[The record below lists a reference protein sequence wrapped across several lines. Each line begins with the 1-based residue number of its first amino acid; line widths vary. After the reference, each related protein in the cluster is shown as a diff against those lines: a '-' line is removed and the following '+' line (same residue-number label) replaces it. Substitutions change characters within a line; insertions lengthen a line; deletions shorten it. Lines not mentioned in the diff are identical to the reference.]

1 MTRAEFTVLLV
12 RALQLSVE
20 EYKGTFKD
28 VPATKKWAAQQIE
41 AAHRAAIV
49 FGKNGGS
56 FDADANITREQMAA
70 MMMRSV
76 ALSNPDI
83 LNGLPNNKKYKDESK
98 INDYAKQ
105 SIMNANELGLMYG
118 RSNGKFDPKQP
129 TTRAETAVVLYRM
142 LEKFD
147 SIK

>member
-1 MTRAEFTVLLV
+1 
-12 RALQLSVE
+12 
-20 EYKGTFKD
+20 
-28 VPATKKWAAQQIE
+28 
-41 AAHRAAIV
+41 
-49 FGKNGGS
+49 
-56 FDADANITREQMAA
+56 MAA
-70 MMMRSV
+70 MMMRAV

-105 SIMNANELGLMYG
+105 SIMNASELGLMYG